1 LEASVR
7 FISLGRIS
15 SKEEFDEIVT
25 RTRNQRLAE
34 NQVRGFADLLTLIDK
49 TERGGFNR
57 EQKRWTRTEQDAFVL
72 TFAGPPD
79 ANRLNAIWA
88 AVRIQSDNRA
98 LVLLKLVDDY
108 SSSPES
114 YDGLLADA
122 IDRNR
127 RGTLHD

>member
-1 LEASVR
+1 VR
-7 FISLGRIS
+7 YISLGQVS

-25 RTRNQRLAE
+25 RTKNQRLAE

-49 TERGGFNR
+49 TERGGFNK
-57 EQKRWTRTEQDAFVL
+57 EQKRWIRTEQDAFVF

-79 ANRLNAIWA
+79 ANRLDAIWA
-88 AVRIQSDNRA
+88 AVRIQSDNRTV
-98 LVLLKLVDDY
+98 VLLKLIDDY
-108 SSSPES
+108 SGSLES
-114 YDGLLADA
+114 YEGLLADA